1 MSTGRDESNLGNE
14 TKRNTQ
20 VRGVSGLCMTE
31 KNKILI
37 ELRTQ
42 FKNILTNIAQPDVM
56 SLQG

>member
-20 VRGVSGLCMTE
+20 VRGVSELCVTE

-42 FKNILTNIAQPDVM
+42 CKNILTNIAQPDVM